1 LIDYRKKDSRFAANT
16 TLKTLPQVET
26 PVFAFQRGE
35 VKPVFCIYNFSE
47 FSSRALLP
55 ITRGKVRI
63 KNVLTGITLEAVDQ
77 EIKLDGYASLWLE
90 VI

>member
-1 LIDYRKKDSRFAANT
+1 M
-16 TLKTLPQVET
+16 
-26 PVFAFQRGE
+26 FAFQRGE
-35 VKPVFCIYNFSE
+35 EKPLFCIYNFSE

-55 ITRGKVRI
+55 ITRGKVRL
-63 KNVLTGITLEAVDQ
+63 KNVMTGVTLEAVDQ